1 MTLWQAQGLHC
12 GYYCVWHL
20 RCQDETLGWLEGGT
34 VWTWWGGRTS
44 QTIQTIQTIRTS
56 RTVWMG
62 WTIRA
67 FGVESGEGGM
77 SVFFGIGCLRVG
89 LLLI

>member
-1 MTLWQAQGLHC
+1 MVTTAC
-12 GYYCVWHL
+12 GISDVKMKHWAGWRGAVWA
-20 RCQDETLGWLEGGT
+20 
-34 VWTWWGGRTS
+34 WWGGRTS